1 VPKRSLKP
9 VGCNQQPATRR
20 ASPHSPRAA
29 IRLFLL
35 GERAINRETLRLLF
49 AAESDFRVV
58 GSITHWAD
66 VSRAHARH
74 ADVVVVDL
82 SNPGMPDATALR
94 ALTRICASTRVIVLT
109 PGFDRSQITEALRL
123 GVRGIVANTVCAELL
138 FKCVRV
144 VAAGQ
149 YWVERDIIV
158 DLTQRL
164 SAATSSA
171 VDAPRRN
178 TFGLTGREL
187 QVVSLLI
194 AGHANKVIADRFGIR
209 ERTVRQHLTNMFDK
223 VGVSNRLELAL
234 FALQQRL
241 IFPVAAARRGGAF
254 PR

>member
-1 VPKRSLKP
+1 
-9 VGCNQQPATRR
+9 
-20 ASPHSPRAA
+20 
-29 IRLFLL
+29 
-35 GERAINRETLRLLF
+35 LRLLF
-49 AAESDFRVV
+49 AAESDFCVV

-66 VSRAHARH
+66 ASRARARQ

-82 SNPGMPDATALR
+82 SNPGMPDASALR
-94 ALTRICASTRVIVLT
+94 ALTRICASTPVIVMT

-123 GVRGIVANTVCAELL
+123 GVRGIVATTVSAELL

-164 SAATSSA
+164 SGTTSSA

-194 AGHANKVIADRFGIR
+194 AGHANKAIADRFGIR

-241 IFPVAAARRGGAF
+241 VVPVPAARRGGVL